1 MSGTHAPNFDRAVY
15 QDGPQFGG
23 YVGNQRRETTATGGN
38 CDGII
43 FGLRINADGSNDAL
57 YLHKLAVLLATGQ
70 LLKGD
75 GLRLGEISIANNGNP
90 QRGHDRCEFT
100 RTGQAFD

>member
-15 QDGPQFGG
+15 QDGPQLGG
-23 YVGNQRRETTATGGN
+23 NVGNQRRETTATGGN

-43 FGLRINADGSNDAL
+43 FGLRINADGTNDAL

-75 GLRLGEISIANNGNP
+75 GLRLGKNSIATGGNP
-90 QRGHDRCEFT
+90 QRCHDRCKFT
-100 RTGQAFD
+100 ATPRAFE